1 MRRPLFH
8 RALIYTSLLSGALA
22 LASSHAMAATA
33 WVSNEKDNSLSLI
46 DLQTLE
52 VTETLPVGQ
61 RPRGLLLSH
70 DSKLLYICASDSDRV
85 QGELL
90 GVLAGRQLLDDLA
103 CGHVHHLHPN
113 DRWLYVSNEDD
124 ALVTVIDTVTDK
136 VLGQIEVGIEPEG
149 MAVSPDGKWAVN
161 TSETTN
167 MLHWIDTSTQ
177 TLADSTLVDQRPR
190 FVEFSKDGSR
200 LWASAEIGGTVTILD
215 VATRQVLKTLNFQIK
230 GVHPDKV
237 QPVGIKLSADG
248 KYAFVALGPANH
260 VAVIDAKTFDVLDY
274 LLVGRRVWQLA
285 FTPDQRQLLATNG
298 VSGDVSVIDVKQLK
312 VLKSVKVG
320 RYPWGVVV
328 TP

>member
-1 MRRPLFH
+1 MPRRLLH
-8 RALIYTSLLSGALA
+8 RALLYPSLLSGALA
-22 LASSHAMAATA
+22 LASGQAMAATA
-33 WVSNEKDNSLSLI
+33 WVSNEKDNNLSLI

-70 DSKLLYICASDSDRV
+70 DHKLLYICASDSDRV
-85 QGELL
+85 QVMDVATRKIIKELPS
-90 GVLAGRQLLDDLA
+90 GKDPEQFA
-103 CGHVHHLHPN
+103 LHPN

-124 ALVTVIDTVTDK
+124 ALVTVIDTQTDK
-136 VLGQIEVGIEPEG
+136 VLGQIDVGIEPEG

-177 TLADSTLVDQRPR
+177 TLAESTPVDQRPR
-190 FVEFSKDGSR
+190 FVEFSQDGTR

-260 VAVIDAKTFDVLDY
+260 VAVVDARTFEVLDY

-285 FTPDQRQLLATNG
+285 FTLTRASCWPPTASAATY
-298 VSGDVSVIDVKQLK
+298 
-312 VLKSVKVG
+312 
-320 RYPWGVVV
+320 R
-328 TP
+328 

>member
-8 RALIYTSLLSGALA
+8 RALIYPSLLSGALA

-46 DLQTLE
+46 DMQTLE

-85 QGELL
+85 QVMDVATRKIIKELPS
-90 GVLAGRQLLDDLA
+90 GKDPEQFA
-103 CGHVHHLHPN
+103 LHPN

-167 MLHWIDTSTQ
+167 MLHWIDTSTCLLY
-177 TLADSTLVDQRPR
+177 TSPSPRDLST
-190 FVEFSKDGSR
+190 SR
-200 LWASAEIGGTVTILD
+200 MPSSA
-215 VATRQVLKTLNFQIK
+215 
-230 GVHPDKV
+230 
-237 QPVGIKLSADG
+237 
-248 KYAFVALGPANH
+248 
-260 VAVIDAKTFDVLDY
+260 
-274 LLVGRRVWQLA
+274 
-285 FTPDQRQLLATNG
+285 
-298 VSGDVSVIDVKQLK
+298 
-312 VLKSVKVG
+312 
-320 RYPWGVVV
+320 
-328 TP
+328 

>member
-1 MRRPLFH
+1 MRRLFH
-8 RALIYTSLLSGALA
+8 RALLCPSLLSAALA
-22 LASSHAMAATA
+22 LASGHTMAATA

-46 DLQTLE
+46 DMQTLE
-52 VTETLPVGQ
+52 VTDTLPVGQ

-70 DSKLLYICASDSDRV
+70 DNKLLYICASDSDRV
-85 QGELL
+85 QVMDVATRTIIKELPS
-90 GVLAGRQLLDDLA
+90 GKDPEQFA
-103 CGHVHHLHPN
+103 LHPN

-136 VLGQIEVGIEPEG
+136 VLGQIDVGIEPEG

-167 MLHWIDTSTQ
+167 MLHWICTSTQ

-190 FVEFSKDGSR
+190 FVEFNKDGSR

-260 VAVIDAKTFDVLDY
+260 VAVIDANTYEVLDY

-285 FTPDQRQLLATNG
+285 FTPDQSQLLATNG
-298 VSGDVSVIDVKQLK
+298 VSGDVSVIDAKNLK

>member
-1 MRRPLFH
+1 MRRSPFH
-8 RALIYTSLLSGALA
+8 RALLYPSLLSGALA
-22 LASSHAMAATA
+22 LAGGHAVAATA

-46 DLQTLE
+46 DMHTLQ

-70 DSKLLYICASDSDRV
+70 DNTLLYICASDSDRV
-85 QGELL
+85 QVMDVATRKIIKELPS
-90 GVLAGRQLLDDLA
+90 GKDPEQFA
-103 CGHVHHLHPN
+103 LHPN

-124 ALVTVIDTVTDK
+124 ALVTVIDTQTDK
-136 VLGQIEVGIEPEG
+136 VLGQIDVGIEPEG

-177 TLADSTLVDQRPR
+177 TLAESTPVDQRPR
-190 FVEFSKDGSR
+190 FVEFSQDGSR

-215 VATRQVLKTLNFQIK
+215 VASRQVLKTLNFQIK

-260 VAVIDAKTFDVLDY
+260 VAVVDANTYEVLDY

-285 FTPDQRQLLATNG
+285 FTPDQSQLLATNG
-298 VSGDVSVIDVKQLK
+298 VSGDVSVIDAKT
-312 VLKSVKVG
+312 S
-320 RYPWGVVV
+320 RCSSR
-328 TP
+328 